1 MRYLKRLLAAVY
13 IYLAVFAAVCL
24 LLWIVTRDEPSYLIA
39 GVFGAAGVESVV
51 GAIIKQSEIKSAEK
65 IQKKEIEAAAETQ
78 QEDETAAE
86 SQQNDKAQ

>member
-39 GVFGAAGVESVV
+39 GVFGAAGIESIV
-51 GAIIKQSEIKSAEK
+51 GAIIKQSEIRAEKTLQNRSAEDDP
-65 IQKKEIEAAAETQ
+65 AAISQ
-78 QEDETAAE
+78 QEEA
-86 SQQNDKAQ
+86 QNDKVQ

>member
-39 GVFGAAGVESVV
+39 GVFGAAGIESIV

-65 IQKKEIEAAAETQ
+65 MQKKEIDAAAETQ
-78 QEDETAAE
+78 QEEESAAE